1 MPVLPPHGSYVEY
14 HETDLALQ
22 FRQVDFISWTY

>member
-1 MPVLPPHGSYVEY
+1 MHMPYGSYVEY